1 MGCPHVPWPQ
11 ALRFPPPHL
20 SQGQDKAWVTPGA
33 GPAPRKWWLCS
44 LRAGKREKQEGGFE
58 QLQHLLCGRMWKS
71 QPHTR
76 EGWAIASA
84 VSHRCWQEAS
94 HLLCLGAGRSGRQV
108 TYLEAATPFPQTTGP
123 FLIHPMVLEAP
134 QGYVPPNGTWQ
145 VSVSHSLGAW
155 LPKQLPSWTL
165 W

>member
-11 ALRFPPPHL
+11 APRSPPPHL

-33 GPAPRKWWLCS
+33 GPAPCKWWLCS

-84 VSHRCWQEAS
+84 SVPLVLAASQSPLVFRSWQVW
-94 HLLCLGAGRSGRQV
+94 V
-108 TYLEAATPFPQTTGP
+108 TYLEAARPFAQTTGL

-134 QGYVPPNGTWQ
+134 RGYVPPNGTWQ